1 MKLGQWI
8 GLLTSIISLYVLW
21 QIRELLLLLFT
32 AVVLATAINQLVQQ
46 FQKLHIKRPWAIF
59 ISVSASFALLNI
71 FLLLI
76 VPPFIEQLQEIIKL
90 FPSGLIR
97 VQEWLNT
104 LENRILGWYP
114 DLPDISV
121 VIQQII
127 QQFQPLVNQLFRNN
141 FNVLF
146 VPVSAILQL
155 LLVLV
160 LTLML
165 LVNPQPY
172 RQGFIKLFP
181 SFYRKR
187 VNEILLLCE
196 SGLKNWTVGALIEMV
211 FIAALSGIGLWILQ
225 VPLILAHAILAG
237 VLNFIPN
244 IGPTLSVVLPMAIAL
259 LDAPWKAG
267 AVLILYL
274 AIQNIESYWLTPT
287 VMAHQVALLP
297 AITLTAQIFFTSFF
311 GFLGLLL
318 ALPLTV
324 VTKIW
329 LEEVLIKDIM
339 DKWNYQNKSQSI

>member
-1 MKLGQWI
+1 MKIGKWI
-8 GLLTSIISLYVLW
+8 GLLASIISIYILW

-46 FQKLHIKRPWAIF
+46 FQKLRIKRSLAVLLSIIAFLALAI
-59 ISVSASFALLNI
+59 I

-76 VPPFIEQLQEIIKL
+76 VPPFIEQFQDLVEL
-90 FPSGLIR
+90 LPSGLIR
-97 VQEWLNT
+97 IQEWINL
-104 LENRILGWYP
+104 LEERLLGRYP
-114 DLPDISV
+114 DLPDINIS
-121 VIQQII
+121 IEQII
-127 QQFQPLVNQLFRNN
+127 QQIQPLANQLFRNSFN
-141 FNVLF
+141 FFFL
-146 VPVSAILQL
+146 PVNALLQL

-160 LTLML
+160 LTLMF

-172 RQGFIKLFP
+172 RQGLVKLFP

-187 VNEILLLCE
+187 VNEILKLCE
-196 SGLKNWTVGALIEMV
+196 SGLKSWTVGTLIEMV

-225 VPLILAHAILAG
+225 VPLALAHAILAG
-237 VLNFIPN
+237 LLNIIPN

-259 LDAPWKAG
+259 IDAPWKAG

-287 VMAHQVALLP
+287 VMAHQVSLLP
-297 AITLTAQIFFTSFF
+297 AITLTAQIFFASFF

-324 VTKIW
+324 VTKVW

-339 DKWNYQNKSQSI
+339 DEWNHAPSQKLS